1 MPFVARLSKADASRL
16 DAALAELYGI
26 VPLDEFPDRALAV
39 AGDLIGC
46 IHCSY
51 NEIDVV
57 PGYHR
62 IVVHPSELL
71 RHPIAPRF
79 EEYVHQH
86 PVITHYAATG
96 DPRSHL
102 ITDFVTLAEFR
113 RLELYGE
120 FFRQLDTETQ
130 LSSTLSAGRGR
141 YVIGIALNRGLEGFS
156 ERDRLLLDVLRPH
169 LLVGHDNAAK
179 LTAAL
184 AETVPS
190 GQHDRSSGALDR
202 LTDRQLEILRL
213 VAGGQTNA
221 QIAFQLDISIGTVK
235 KHIEH
240 ILRRLDAATR
250 TAAAAEYLIA
260 TRAPMAAE
268 AG

>member
-1 MPFVARLSKADASRL
+1 MARLSETDASRL

-39 AGDLIGC
+39 VGDLIGC

-57 PGYHR
+57 PGHHR
-62 IVVHPSELL
+62 IVADPPELL

-79 EEYVHQH
+79 VEYVHQH
-86 PVITHYAATG
+86 PVITHYAATR

-102 ITDFVTLAEFR
+102 ITDFVTLDEFR

-120 FFRQLDTETQ
+120 FFRQLDTEAQ
-130 LSSTLSAGRGR
+130 LSNTLSAGRGR
-141 YVIGIALNRGLEGFS
+141 YVIGIALNRGLEGFG
-156 ERDRLLLDVLRPH
+156 ERDRLLLDLLRPH
-169 LLVGHDNAAK
+169 LLVSHDNASK

-184 AETVPS
+184 AQTVPS
-190 GQHDRSSGALDR
+190 DQQDRSPAALGR
-202 LTDRQLEILRL
+202 LTDRQLDVLRL

-221 QIAFQLDISIGTVK
+221 QIAFQLDISIATAK
-235 KHIEH
+235 KHVEH
-240 ILRRLDAATR
+240 ILRRLDVATR

-260 TRAPMAAE
+260 TRAPMTDE
-268 AG
+268 TG